1 MKDRSVDPGA
11 PDPGG
16 QPPRSGTPSS
26 LLDRL
31 RAPGDDAAWRR
42 LWDLYG
48 PTVVDWCRGA
58 GLSAED
64 AADVRQEVFRTVAQG
79 IATFRR
85 DRPGDS
91 FRGWLYAT
99 TRRRIVDHWRQTGR
113 QPRAA
118 GGTDA
123 QDRLAQLPAEGSA
136 SGAGPTDPG
145 DLYRRCVALM
155 KTDFE
160 DRTWRAFWAV
170 TLDGRSPVEV
180 AAELGMTPGAVY
192 VAKTR
197 VLKRLREEFGGL
209 L

>member
-1 MKDRSVDPGA
+1 MKDRSVEPGEA
-11 PDPGG
+11 
-16 QPPRSGTPSS
+16 PRSGTPPS

-31 RAPGDDAAWRR
+31 RSPDDGAAWGR
-42 LWDLYG
+42 LWELYG
-48 PTVVDWCRGA
+48 PTVEEWCRRA

-79 IATFRR
+79 IASFRR

-99 TRRRIVDHWRQTGR
+99 TRRRIVDHWRQSAR

-123 QDRLAQLPAEGSA
+123 QDRLAQLPAEEPGST
-136 SGAGPTDPG
+136 SGPADPG

-160 DRTWRAFWAV
+160 DRTWRAFWGV
-170 TLDGRSPVEV
+170 TMDGRSPVDV